1 MAKELNLQIEKS
13 TIDNIAT
20 LNRDIANFEGDRKDA
35 NGGIQ
40 NAQVGI
46 YCETLSVFA
55 SYPSSKKKISIG
67 DMKVLKTA
75 LSDSGMSEG
84 SVKRKAEKTQWAF
97 IKMRKDGTLPTQ
109 ATPSAIREILKNDYE
124 VDSESK
130 LVKAFDPNKPLS
142 KAESLIRK
150 IFGELKKDESGMK
163 GGLDASDFAEFVTL
177 YDAEKIA
184 REVRVKAE
192 YEAQAQKDA
201 EVVAQDET
209 LEAMDELLG
218 DDMTSD
224 DIPNAQDDMDNNPFG
239 SSHPKTISLTEL
251 DDVVF
256 SRSCV
261 SLND

>member
-13 TIDNIAT
+13 TIANIAD

-40 NAQVGI
+40 NTQVGI
-46 YCETLSVFA
+46 YCETLSAFA

-109 ATPSAIREILKNDYE
+109 ATPSAVRDILLKDYE
-124 VDSESK
+124 IDSESK

-142 KAESLIRK
+142 KAESLIRT

-163 GGLDASDFAEFVTL
+163 GGLDANDFAEFVTL

-192 YEAQAQKDA
+192 AEAQAQKDA

-209 LEAMDELLG
+209 ADAMDELVGG
-218 DDMTSD
+218 DLNLEDM
-224 DIPNAQDDMDNNPFG
+224 PNAQDDLQDNPFAMMQ
-239 SSHPKTISLTEL
+239 
-251 DDVVF
+251 
-256 SRSCV
+256 
-261 SLND
+261 

>member
-20 LNRDIANFEGDRKDA
+20 LNRDIANFEGDRKEA

-46 YCETLSVFA
+46 YCETLSAFA

-75 LSDSGMSEG
+75 LLDSGMSEG

-109 ATPSAIREILKNDYE
+109 ATPSAIRDILTKDYE

-142 KAESLIRK
+142 KAESLIRT
-150 IFGELKKDESGMK
+150 IFGELKKDESGIK
-163 GGLDASDFAEFVTL
+163 GGLSSEDFAEFRRL
-177 YDAEKIA
+177 YIGNMVAHKTRIKN
-184 REVRVKAE
+184 EVEVQSK
-192 YEAQAQKDA
+192 KDA
-201 EVVAQDET
+201 EVNIQEET
-209 LEAMDELLG
+209 DQALDDLMG
-218 DDMTSD
+218 DDMSLED
-224 DIPNAQDDMDNNPFG
+224 MPNAQDDLQDNPFAMMQ
-239 SSHPKTISLTEL
+239 
-251 DDVVF
+251 
-256 SRSCV
+256 
-261 SLND
+261 

>member
-13 TIDNIAT
+13 TIANIAD
-20 LNRDIANFEGDRKDA
+20 LNRDIANFEGDRKEA

-46 YCETLSVFA
+46 YCETLSAFA

-109 ATPSAIREILKNDYE
+109 ATPSAVRDILLKDYE
-124 VDSESK
+124 IDSESK

-142 KAESLIRK
+142 KAESLIRT

-163 GGLDASDFAEFVTL
+163 GGLDANDFAEFVTL

-192 YEAQAQKDA
+192 AEAQAQKDA

-209 LEAMDELLG
+209 ADAMDELVGG
-218 DDMTSD
+218 DLNLEDM
-224 DIPNAQDDMDNNPFG
+224 PNAQDDLQDNPFAMMQ
-239 SSHPKTISLTEL
+239 
-251 DDVVF
+251 
-256 SRSCV
+256 
-261 SLND
+261 

>member
-13 TIDNIAT
+13 TIENIAD
-20 LNRDIANFEGDRKDA
+20 LNREIANFEGDRKEA

-46 YCETLSVFA
+46 YCETLSAFA

-75 LSDSGMSEG
+75 LLDSGMSEG

-109 ATPSAIREILKNDYE
+109 ATPSAIRDILTKDYE

-142 KAESLIRK
+142 KAESLIRT
-150 IFGELKKDESGMK
+150 IFGELKKDESGIK
-163 GGLDASDFAEFVTL
+163 GGLSSEDFAEFRRL
-177 YDAEKIA
+177 YIGNMVAHKTRIKN
-184 REVRVKAE
+184 EVEVQSK
-192 YEAQAQKDA
+192 KDA
-201 EVVAQDET
+201 EVNIQEET
-209 LEAMDELLG
+209 DQALDDLMG
-218 DDMTSD
+218 DDMSLED
-224 DIPNAQDDMDNNPFG
+224 MPNAQDDLQDNPFAMMQ
-239 SSHPKTISLTEL
+239 
-251 DDVVF
+251 
-256 SRSCV
+256 
-261 SLND
+261 

>member
-13 TIDNIAT
+13 TIANIAD

-46 YCETLSVFA
+46 YCETLSAFA

-109 ATPSAIREILKNDYE
+109 ATPSAVRDILLKDYE
-124 VDSESK
+124 IDSESK

-142 KAESLIRK
+142 KAESLIRT

-163 GGLDASDFAEFVTL
+163 GGLDANDFAEFVTL

-192 YEAQAQKDA
+192 AEAQAQKDA

-209 LEAMDELLG
+209 ADAMDELVGG
-218 DDMTSD
+218 DLNLEDM
-224 DIPNAQDDMDNNPFG
+224 PNAQDDLQDNPFAMMQ
-239 SSHPKTISLTEL
+239 
-251 DDVVF
+251 
-256 SRSCV
+256 
-261 SLND
+261 

>member
-13 TIDNIAT
+13 TIANIAD

-46 YCETLSVFA
+46 YCETLSAFA

-109 ATPSAIREILKNDYE
+109 ATPSAVRDILLKDYE
-124 VDSESK
+124 IDSESK

-142 KAESLIRK
+142 KAESLIRT

-163 GGLDASDFAEFVTL
+163 GGLDANDFAEFVTL

-192 YEAQAQKDA
+192 AEAQAQKDA

-209 LEAMDELLG
+209 ADAMDELVGEDLNLE
-218 DDMTSD
+218 DM
-224 DIPNAQDDMDNNPFG
+224 PNAQDDLQDNPFAMMQ
-239 SSHPKTISLTEL
+239 
-251 DDVVF
+251 
-256 SRSCV
+256 
-261 SLND
+261 